1 MKIRKILLYNFK
13 NFRNETV
20 IDFSDGITFLVG
32 PNGYGK
38 TTIFD
43 AIELGLTGNLSRINK
58 VTAENIVYNKP
69 FFQNEIG
76 QPVII
81 KLWLEKM
88 NGDQLVIVRKLVNS
102 CTESKNIF
110 APLKSASQFKL
121 FRQVEVSESNFRS
134 TDNIKLEDITQS
146 SIDTFLGINGKYEI
160 EKIFNL
166 FNYIQQEETTFFLKQ
181 TEYERGDSLSFLV
194 KTDKIEKKI
203 EKINTVT
210 NVIRKKISDFKGQLQ
225 NLKQQ
230 ELSDVSYH
238 RLFNHRE
245 FVFDRETPFSIA
257 NLDKLLTY
265 QNTLQNIIDFKKNFS
280 IGEYNRKTERDKRK
294 KDIAGGRAIK
304 QALYFS
310 MLSPNILKSNS
321 QWLWEKYSLDNPKL
335 FEYVLLENYLQ
346 SYERVVHDCNRRKQL
361 NTYLT
366 NLSSDITEMT
376 EQSITYTQNDRLSGD
391 FELLKIQV
399 VKFQSLRN
407 NASQVDKNLSELR
420 QLRSNLGN
428 KFDELRHRHIDEN
441 KCPFCNSQFQTFE
454 ELKQAYDSYKN
465 YLTEISSQSSLQLQE
480 AQLLLNER
488 IQQLKQKI
496 IDEINNLSIDVD
508 KNLLDR
514 LQKLKNSYQSY
525 SQNVEGFKTFIQSY
539 TIMVPYELG
548 RLEFKDY
555 NQQHQLNWQEFQ
567 SKLVVDD
574 DVYSLLDNN
583 SLGNIK
589 EELEVLRE
597 EFPELQFETYQLE
610 SSSYSKINIAMIDS
624 RLLELKNAIHSAV
637 DNKYA
642 INENLIADTEN
653 IFPTYFQSKVEVLEA
668 IRIGD
673 LENKKL
679 YLDRQHKLVQNQQL
693 QDLSSQIE
701 TLRITVERLEEI
713 NTIYKEEVKQFK
725 IDIVKKLRIPFFI
738 YSAKMLQNYQQGLGI
753 FLTYNKT
760 TIDKEETTTDEAT
773 GNQVKTIKK
782 ITKTIIRFKS
792 DPNNDH
798 DAINQLSTGQLAVV
812 SLAFTL
818 SLNTMFKLSDN
829 LNFLMIDD
837 PVQDMDAM
845 NVLSFIEIL
854 RHGIIDKY
862 QIILST
868 YSDFN
873 ALFMGYKFAN
883 SNSEV
888 NIKYEKVSD
897 LQE

>member
-102 CTESKNIF
+102 FTESKNIF

-134 TDNIKLEDITQS
+134 IDNIKLEDITQN

-181 TEYERGDSLSFLV
+181 TEHERGDSLSFLI
-194 KTDKIEKKI
+194 KTDKLEKKI

-210 NVIRKKISDFKGQLQ
+210 NVIRKKISDFKEQLQ

-238 RLFNHRE
+238 RLFNHKE

-280 IGEYNRKTERDKRK
+280 IEEYNRKRKRDKRK
-294 KDIAGGRAIK
+294 KDIAGDTAIK

-310 MLSPNILKSNS
+310 ILSPNIFKSNS
-321 QWLWEKYSLDNPKL
+321 QWLWEKYTLENMRL
-335 FEYVLLENYLQ
+335 FEYVLLENYLYSFDTITQ
-346 SYERVVHDCNRRKQL
+346 EYRRRQQL
-361 NTYLT
+361 NQYWAYLST
-366 NLSSDITEMT
+366 DINQMT
-376 EQSITYTQNDRLSGD
+376 AQSFQYFQDDRLSKD
-391 FELLKIQV
+391 FESLKSQITSYQT
-399 VKFQSLRN
+399 LRE
-407 NASQVDKNLSELR
+407 SVGQVDKTLSDLR
-420 QLRSNLGN
+420 QLRRKLDE
-428 KFDELRHRHIDEN
+428 KFDDLRQHNHVDEN
-441 KCPFCNSQFQTFE
+441 KCPFCNTQFDSYNDLTE
-454 ELKQAYDSYKN
+454 AYDNYKA
-465 YLTEISSQSSLQLQE
+465 YLFEISSRDSQRLQDFR
-480 AQLLLNER
+480 LLIDES

-496 IDEINNLSIDVD
+496 ANEINNLSTDVD
-508 KNLLDR
+508 KNLLYK
-514 LQKLKNSYQSY
+514 LQELKSSYQSY

-539 TIMVPYELG
+539 TTMVPYELG
-548 RLEFKDY
+548 RLEFKNY
-555 NQQHQLNWQEFQ
+555 NQQYQLNLQEFQ
-567 SKLVVDD
+567 SKLVVDN
-574 DVYSLLDNN
+574 DVYRVLDIN

-589 EELEVLRE
+589 EKLDGLRE

-610 SSSYSKINIAMIDS
+610 SSSYSKINKSMIDS
-624 RLLELKNAIHSAV
+624 QLHELKKAIRLAI
-637 DNKYA
+637 DEKYA
-642 INENLIADTEN
+642 VNENLIADAEN
-653 IFPTYFQSKVEVLEA
+653 IFPTYFQSKVEILEN
-668 IRIGD
+668 IHIGD
-673 LENKKL
+673 IEEKKL
-679 YLDRQHKLVQNQQL
+679 YLAQQHKLVQNQQL

-701 TLRITVERLEEI
+701 TLRTTVERLEEI

-738 YSAKMLQNYQQGLGI
+738 YSAKMLQNYQQGMGI
-753 FLTYNKT
+753 FLTHKT
-760 TIDKEETTTDEAT
+760 TTNSDNGKVA
-773 GNQVKTIKK
+773 
-782 ITKTIIRFKS
+782 IIRFKS
-792 DPNNDH
+792 DTNNDH
-798 DAINQLSTGQLAVV
+798 DVMNQLSTGQLAVV

-888 NIKYEKVSD
+888 NIKYENVSD
-897 LQE
+897 LQG

>member
-102 CTESKNIF
+102 STDSSNLF
-110 APLKSASQFKL
+110 APLKSASQFML
-121 FRQVEVSESNFRS
+121 FRQVEVSETNFS
-134 TDNIKLEDITQS
+134 SIGNTSLEEITQS
-146 SIDTFLGINGKYEI
+146 SIDAFLGINEKYEI

-166 FNYIQQEETTFFLKQ
+166 FNYIQQEETTFFLKR
-181 TEYERGDSLSFLV
+181 TEQERGDSLSFLV
-194 KTDKIEKKI
+194 KTDKVEKKI
-203 EKINTVT
+203 KDINTVT
-210 NVIRKKISDFKGQLQ
+210 NVINRKISDLEGQLK

-230 ELSDVSYH
+230 ELSDVPYH
-238 RLFNHRE
+238 RLFNHKE
-245 FVFDRETPFSIA
+245 FVFDVETPFSIA

-280 IGEYNRKTERDKRK
+280 IEEYSRKTERDKRK
-294 KDIAGGRAIK
+294 KDITGDRAIN
-304 QALYFS
+304 QVLYFS

-321 QWLWEKYSLDNPKL
+321 QWLWEKYSLDNPLL
-335 FEYVLLENYLQ
+335 FEYVLLENYLK
-346 SYERVVHDCNRRKQL
+346 SYESVVHDCNRRKQL

-366 NLSSDITEMT
+366 NLSADITEMT

-496 IDEINNLSIDVD
+496 IDEINSLSIDVD

-514 LQKLKNSYQSY
+514 LQELKNSYQSY

-610 SSSYSKINIAMIDS
+610 SSSYSKINMAMIDS
-624 RLLELKNAIHSAV
+624 RLLELKNAIYSAV
-637 DNKYA
+637 DNNYA
-642 INENLIADTEN
+642 INENLIADSEN
-653 IFPTYFQSKVEVLEA
+653 IFPTYFQSKVEVLED

-738 YSAKMLQNYQQGLGI
+738 YSAKMLQNYQQGMGI
-753 FLTYNKT
+753 FLTHKKT
-760 TIDKEETTTDEAT
+760 TNSDSGKVA
-773 GNQVKTIKK
+773 
-782 ITKTIIRFKS
+782 IIRFKS
-792 DPNNDH
+792 DTNNDH
-798 DAINQLSTGQLAVV
+798 DVMNQLSTGQLAVV

-897 LQE
+897 LQG